1 MKKYQLIICG
11 AAGRMGIEIFNL
23 AQTLPWVGNVVT
35 VDYKGRSDHKHLTE
49 ISVKGPAV
57 LIDFSLPKGLPNT
70 LQWCRKNKVPCVVG
84 VTGLGKKEQSLLK
97 QTSKTIPV
105 LWSANMSLGVNVFV
119 KLIESLSQLLPDY
132 DWQLEEF
139 HHNKKKDKPS
149 GTGQWLQDE
158 AEKGR
163 KKKLP
168 PILSG
173 RGGGIYGIHKLLLM
187 GPEETLTIEHS
198 ALSRALFARGALT
211 AARWLVTRRP
221 GIYSMSN
228 VLDGK

>member
-11 AAGRMGIEIFNL
+11 AAGRMGNEILNL
-23 AQTLPWVGNVVT
+23 SQAMSWVGNVVT
-35 VDYKGRSDHKHLTE
+35 VDYKGRSEHKNLSE
-49 ISVKGPAV
+49 ISVNGPTV
-57 LIDFSLPKGLPNT
+57 LIDFSLPKGLSKT

-84 VTGLGKKEQSLLK
+84 VTGLGPKEQRLLK
-97 QTSKTIPV
+97 QTSKTIPI

-119 KLIESLSQLLPDY
+119 KLIERLSHLLPDY

-149 GTGQWLQDE
+149 GTGKWLQNV
-158 AEKGR
+158 AEVGR

-173 RGGGIYGIHKLLLM
+173 RGGGIYGVHKLLLM

-211 AARWLVTRRP
+211 AAKWLATRKR
-221 GIYSMSN
+221 GLYSMSN